1 MFFVSEHYNISSLD
15 HAEHKEYKMAHVA
28 YIRVSTTEQNTDR
41 QLADTG
47 IEFDKIFD
55 DKASGKNTERQGL
68 KDMLDYVREG
78 DTVHVHSI
86 DRLGRSLIDL
96 KTLVTQL
103 NNNGVSVKFHKEKL
117 DFEVGK
123 TDDLQTLMFSMLG
136 AFAEF
141 ERSMIKERQREGI
154 EKAKARGVYNKNK
167 RKKVDYAELNAAIE
181 SGMSYRQVAEKFNV
195 GVGTV
200 DRAVKANKKNLGE

>member
-1 MFFVSEHYNISSLD
+1 MRNT
-15 HAEHKEYKMAHVA
+15 KGNTMAQVA
-28 YIRVSTTEQNTDR
+28 YIRVSSVGQNTER

-47 IEFDKIFD
+47 IQFDEVFE

-68 KDMLDYVREG
+68 KAMLKYVRAG

-103 NNNGVSVKFHKEKL
+103 NDKGVAVHFHKENL
-117 DFEVGK
+117 PFEAGK
-123 TDDLQTLMFSMLG
+123 QNPMQTLMFDMLA

-141 ERSMIKERQREGI
+141 ERSIIKERQREGI
-154 EKAKARGVYNKNK
+154 EKAKEKGVYNKDK
-167 RKKVDYAELNAAIE
+167 RKKVAYAELSQAVE
-181 SGMSYRQVAEKFNV
+181 EGMSYRTVADKYGV
-195 GVGTV
+195 GVATV
-200 DRAVKANKKNLGE
+200 DRAVKAHKKK

>member
-68 KDMLDYVREG
+68 KDMLDYVRAG

-154 EKAKARGVYNKNK
+154 EKAKAKGVYNKNK

>member
-1 MFFVSEHYNISSLD
+1 M
-15 HAEHKEYKMAHVA
+15 AEVA
-28 YIRVSTTEQNTDR
+28 YIRVSSIGQNTER

-47 IEFDKIFD
+47 ITFDKTFKD
-55 DKASGKNTERQGL
+55 EASGKNTDREGL

-86 DRLGRSLIDL
+86 DRLGRSLVDL

-103 NNNGVSVKFHKEKL
+103 NNKGVSVNFHKEKL
-117 DFEVGK
+117 AFEVGK
-123 TDDLQTLMFSMLG
+123 KDDLQNLMFSMLG

-141 ERSMIKERQREGI
+141 ERSMIKERQMEGVA
-154 EKAKARGVYNKNK
+154 KAKAKGVYNKDK
-167 RKKVDYAELNAAIE
+167 RKKVDYSELNKAIE

-200 DRAVKANKKNLGE
+200 DRAVKAHKKELKQD

>member
-1 MFFVSEHYNISSLD
+1 
-15 HAEHKEYKMAHVA
+15 MAQVA
-28 YIRVSTTEQNTDR
+28 YIRVSSVGQNTER

-47 IEFDKIFD
+47 IEFDKIFKD
-55 DKASGKNTERQGL
+55 EASGKSTERQGL

-103 NNNGVSVKFHKEKL
+103 NDKGVAVHFHKENL
-117 DFEVGK
+117 PFEAGK
-123 TDDLQTLMFSMLG
+123 QNSMQILMFNMLG

-154 EKAKARGVYNKNK
+154 EKAKEKGVYNKDK
-167 RKKVDYAELNAAIE
+167 RKKVDYAELSQAVE
-181 SGMSYRQVAEKFNV
+181 EGMSYRTVADKYGV
-195 GVGTV
+195 GVATV
-200 DRAVKANKKNLGE
+200 DRAVKAHKKNLGESDILEKFED

>member
-154 EKAKARGVYNKNK
+154 EKAKAKGVYNKNK
-167 RKKVDYAELNAAIE
+167 RKKVDYAELSQAVE
-181 SGMSYRQVAEKFNV
+181 EGMSYRTVADKYGV
-195 GVGTV
+195 GVATV
-200 DRAVKANKKNLGE
+200 DRAVKAHKKK

>member
-1 MFFVSEHYNISSLD
+1 
-15 HAEHKEYKMAHVA
+15 MAHVA

-41 QLADTG
+41 QLAYTG
-47 IEFDKIFD
+47 IEFDEVFE
-55 DKASGKNTERQGL
+55 DKASGKNTERDGL
-68 KDMLDYVREG
+68 KAMLKYVRAG

-103 NNNGVSVKFHKEKL
+103 NDKGVAVHFHKEKL
-117 DFEVGK
+117 DFKVGK
-123 TDDLQTLMFSMLG
+123 ADKFQTLMFDMLG

-154 EKAKARGVYNKNK
+154 EKAKEKGVYNKDK

-200 DRAVKANKKNLGE
+200 DRAVKANKKK

>member
-1 MFFVSEHYNISSLD
+1 
-15 HAEHKEYKMAHVA
+15 MAHVA
-28 YIRVSTTEQNTDR
+28 YIRVSSTEQNTDR
-41 QLADTG
+41 QLSDTG
-47 IEFDKIFD
+47 IKFDKFFE
-55 DKASGKNTERQGL
+55 DKASGKNTDRPALQ
-68 KDMLDYVREG
+68 DMLGYVRDG

-103 NNNGVSVKFHKEKL
+103 NDKGVSVKFHKEKL

-123 TDDLQTLMFSMLG
+123 KDDLQTLMFSMLG

-154 EKAKARGVYNKNK
+154 EKAKAKGVYNKDK
-167 RKKVDYAELNAAIE
+167 RKKVDYAELNTAIE
-181 SGMSYRQVAEKFNV
+181 SGMSYRQVAEKFGV

-200 DRAVKANKKNLGE
+200 DRAVKAAKSAEEPQ

>member
-1 MFFVSEHYNISSLD
+1 
-15 HAEHKEYKMAHVA
+15 MAHVA
-28 YIRVSTTEQNTDR
+28 YIRVSTTDQNTDR
-41 QLADTG
+41 QLSDTG
-47 IEFDKIFD
+47 IQFDEVFE

-68 KDMLDYVREG
+68 KAMLKYVRAG

-154 EKAKARGVYNKNK
+154 EKAKAKGVYNKNK
-167 RKKVDYAELNAAIE
+167 RKKVDYAELSQAVE
-181 SGMSYRQVAEKFNV
+181 EGMSYRTVADKYGV
-195 GVGTV
+195 GVATV
-200 DRAVKANKKNLGE
+200 DRAVKAHKKK

>member
-1 MFFVSEHYNISSLD
+1 
-15 HAEHKEYKMAHVA
+15 MAQVA
-28 YIRVSTTEQNTDR
+28 YIRVSSVGQNTER

-47 IEFDKIFD
+47 IEFDKIFKD
-55 DKASGKNTERQGL
+55 EASGKNTERQGL

-103 NNNGVSVKFHKEKL
+103 NDKGVAVHFHKENL
-117 DFEVGK
+117 PFEAGK
-123 TDDLQTLMFSMLG
+123 QNPMQTLMFDMLG

-141 ERSMIKERQREGI
+141 ERSMIKERQMEGI
-154 EKAKARGVYNKNK
+154 AKAKEKGVYNKDK
-167 RKKVDYAELNAAIE
+167 RKKVAYAELNAAIE
-181 SGMSYRQVAEKFNV
+181 SGMSYRQVADKFNV

-200 DRAVKANKKNLGE
+200 DRAVKAHKKESETA

>member
-1 MFFVSEHYNISSLD
+1 MRNT
-15 HAEHKEYKMAHVA
+15 KGNTMAQVA
-28 YIRVSTTEQNTDR
+28 YIRVSSVGQNTER

-47 IEFDKIFD
+47 IEFDKIFKD
-55 DKASGKNTERQGL
+55 EASGKSTERQGL

-103 NNNGVSVKFHKEKL
+103 NDKGVAVHFHKENL
-117 DFEVGK
+117 PFEAGK
-123 TDDLQTLMFSMLG
+123 QNSMQILMFNMLG

-154 EKAKARGVYNKNK
+154 EKAKEKGVYNKDK
-167 RKKVDYAELNAAIE
+167 RKKVDYAELSQAVE
-181 SGMSYRQVAEKFNV
+181 EGMSYRTVADKYGV
-195 GVGTV
+195 GVATV
-200 DRAVKANKKNLGE
+200 DRAVKAHKKNLGESDILEKFED